1 MKTKKITKF
10 ILTMT
15 TIIILATLVIS
26 GCAPAPAPTPEEVV
40 EEPAE
45 VVVVEPTAP
54 PPPTAEPIV
63 EPTAVPEV
71 KPEDITGTLV
81 LYTAANE
88 QMEAAV
94 LEAFQIKY
102 PNVLIQRVNMSSGP
116 ITARVIAE
124 MGNPQADVIWG
135 LFESYMKSLRD
146 EGAIEPYEAKDV
158 DKIDPR
164 FVDPDYFYVGHDVT
178 LMGFGVNTQIMEE
191 KGLTAPATWDDLVK
205 PEFKGMINIA
215 SPAQSGTGMTF
226 FTCLYDMYG
235 GWDYIDKLDENVFRY
250 NSSGGAAG
258 REAARGEI
266 AIGLTYDTA
275 ILSLQN
281 EGFPI
286 VAVFPPDTCYTVE
299 TGALLAGAKNPE
311 LAKLYL
317 DFLASKEGMFA
328 LSKIAPVLTRP
339 DIVFVEEWKPKL
351 ADLTLYALKEVPDL
365 EQFANDWLARYSE

>member
-1 MKTKKITKF
+1 MHKKNFTRF
-10 ILTMT
+10 IVGLTSLMLLST
-15 TIIILATLVIS
+15 VALS
-26 GCAPAPAPTPEEVV
+26 GCAPAATPTPEVV
-40 EEPAE
+40 VAPPTE
-45 VVVVEPTAP
+45 VVVVEPTAI
-54 PPPTAEPIV
+54 PTALPVE
-63 EPTAVPEV
+63 EPTAIPEV

-88 QMEAAV
+88 LMEAAV

-102 PNVLIQRVNMSSGP
+102 PNVIIQRVNMSSGP

-135 LFESYMKSLRD
+135 TFESYMQALRD
-146 EGAIEPYEAKDV
+146 AGAIEPYEPKDV

-164 FVDPDYFYVGHDVT
+164 FVDPDFFYVGHDVT
-178 LMGFGVNTQIMEE
+178 LMGFGVNTDLMEE
-191 KGLTAPATWDDLVK
+191 KGLTTPATWEDLIK
-205 PEFKGMINIA
+205 PEFKGMVNVA

-226 FTCLYDMYG
+226 MTCLYDMFG
-235 GWDYIDKLDENVFRY
+235 GWDYIDKLNENVFRY

-286 VAVFPPDTCYTVE
+286 VAVFPPNTCYTVE
-299 TGALLAGAKNPE
+299 TGALIAGAKNPE
-311 LAKLYL
+311 LGKLYL

-328 LSKIAPVLTRP
+328 LGKIAPVLTRS
-339 DIVFVEEWKPKL
+339 DIVVVEEWKPRL
-351 ADLTLYALKEVPDL
+351 GDLVLYTMKAVPDL
-365 EQFANDWLARYSE
+365 EQFANDWLARYSK